1 MAQRAAE
8 EIENRLLGRKQ
19 PQFFDSCLWRGW
31 LHFQPFPGHEA
42 SLAAVLI
49 PRSSRGAL
57 LERRIPGDGA
67 GLVHPQNPMQDP
79 LGAAKG
85 RQRPEL
91 TRGWGQPAGG
101 TGIGVLGSAGDKQPS
116 CGHIYE
122 LCLKG
127 LRRDVCSS
135 CVPGRSW
142 QGGLSVPTAVAL
154 STTSPPPALVNSA
167 AGCRG
172 QLGTGSRS
180 PCGLRVCDRSSSVVG
195 LLIAR

>member
-1 MAQRAAE
+1 M
-8 EIENRLLGRKQ
+8 
-19 PQFFDSCLWRGW
+19 
-31 LHFQPFPGHEA
+31 
-42 SLAAVLI
+42 
-49 PRSSRGAL
+49 
-57 LERRIPGDGA
+57 ERRIPRDGA
-67 GLVHPQNPMQDP
+67 GLVHPQNPQQDP

-85 RQRPEL
+85 RQR
-91 TRGWGQPAGG
+91 
-101 TGIGVLGSAGDKQPS
+101 VLGSAGDKQLS

-154 STTSPPPALVNSA
+154 STNSPPPALVNSA